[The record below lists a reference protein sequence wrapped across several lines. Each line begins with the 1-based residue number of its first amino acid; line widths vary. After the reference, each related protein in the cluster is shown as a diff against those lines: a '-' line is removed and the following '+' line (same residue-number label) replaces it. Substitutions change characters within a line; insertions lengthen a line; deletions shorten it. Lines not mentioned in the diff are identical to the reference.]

1 MTEHQARAAALR
13 SDPNVH
19 YNCAQAV
26 LTPFAEE
33 LGIPT
38 EQAVA
43 LAAHF
48 GAGMRMGSTCGA
60 VTGALMALGLLGK
73 GEPCARAL
81 LQEFQH
87 LHGALDCDPLLV
99 IGEEAGLKKADHCN
113 AMILKSVELVE
124 KYRQF
129 Q

>member
-26 LTPFAEE
+26 FVPFAEE

-38 EQAVA
+38 EQAIA
-43 LAAHF
+43 TAAHF

-60 VTGALMALGLLGK
+60 VTGALMALGLLGC

-81 LQEFQH
+81 LQEFQQ
-87 LHGALDCDPLLV
+87 LHGALDCDPLLM
-99 IGEEAGLKKADHCN
+99 ISEEAGLKKADHCN

-124 KYRQF
+124 KYRKF